1 VSTVDDDVEFWDSRY
16 RAGRMPWDL
25 VGVPNALTRWLS
37 TFPSPGRA
45 LIPGCGS
52 GYEVQAFHDANWDVM
67 AIDYAPAAVARARTG
82 LGALGDKVLL
92 ADFFAHDFGEEKFDV
107 IYERTFLC
115 SLPPERWPA
124 YACRMAELL
133 VDRGELVGIFFYG
146 DADKPPP
153 YPLTEETAQR
163 TLGERFIRTVDETV
177 TDSLLL
183 FAGRERWQIWQ
194 NRDATI

>member
-1 VSTVDDDVEFWDSRY
+1 
-16 RAGRMPWDL
+16 MPWDL
-25 VGVPNALTRWLS
+25 RGVPDALTLWLN
-37 TFPSPGRA
+37 TVPLPGRA

-52 GYEVQAFHDANWDVM
+52 GYEVQAFHDADWNVT
-67 AIDYAPAAVARARTG
+67 AIDYAPAAVARARTA
-82 LGALGDKVLL
+82 LGAIGDKVLL

-124 YACRMAELL
+124 YARRVDELL
-133 VDRGELVGIFFYG
+133 VDRGELIGIFLYG
-146 DADKPPP
+146 DEDEPPP

-163 TLGERFIRTVDETV
+163 ILGERFIHTADEAV

-183 FAGRERWQIWQ
+183 FSGRERWQIWR
-194 NRDATI
+194 NRNATI